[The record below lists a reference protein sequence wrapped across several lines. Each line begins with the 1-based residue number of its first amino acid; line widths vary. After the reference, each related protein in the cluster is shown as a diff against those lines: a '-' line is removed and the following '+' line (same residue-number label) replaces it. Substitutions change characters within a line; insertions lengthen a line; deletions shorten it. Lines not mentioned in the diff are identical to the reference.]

1 LEATELTLRFAAQMK
16 DKYGFNLQEL
26 NIGGGFGVRY
36 ELDSPSCPIGKFAEA
51 IAATLL
57 KTTDKLALDPP
68 RLVVEPGRGIVAQA
82 GVALYRAGATKD
94 IPGIRKY
101 VFVDG
106 GMADNIRPAL
116 YDSKYEAVLA
126 GKINQPD
133 TELVTIAGK
142 FCESGDILIRDIHL
156 PAITENDVIAIPCS
170 GAYSLPMA
178 SNYNSSLRPAI
189 LMVNNGQSRLIR
201 RRETYEDLSMCD
213 LP

>member
-1 LEATELTLRFAAQMK
+1 MK

-51 IAATLL
+51 ITATLL
-57 KTTDKLALDPP
+57 KTTDKLSLDPP
-68 RLVVEPGRGIVAQA
+68 RLIVEPGRAIVAQA

-106 GMADNIRPAL
+106 GMGDNIRPAL
-116 YDSKYEAVLA
+116 YESKYEAVIA

-142 FCESGDILIRDIHL
+142 FCESGDILVRDIHL
-156 PAITENDVIAIPCS
+156 PAVGENDVIAIPTS

-189 LMVNNGQSRLIR
+189 IMVNNGQSRLIR

-213 LP
+213 LS